1 MQIEPGQVAVITG
14 GASGIGFG
22 LAEALAKRGVRLVLA
37 DVREDALTQ
46 AADDL
51 CAEGAEVEIVVTDV
65 SDAASVNRLAH
76 RTRELFGRVDLLCNN
91 AGLVSP
97 SGPLWEQE
105 TRTWERMIAVKMM
118 GVVHGVRAFVP
129 FMIQQGNGHV
139 LNTASSGGLAPL
151 AHRTPYTTTMHAVVG
166 LTETLDI
173 ELRQEGPNLGATVLC
188 PGLVDTPLGTNSATL
203 GAISL
208 PPGGNGMSM
217 RQIAA
222 ASGGILTP
230 LEVAEAALAA
240 VMENKVHVAPGHGVL
255 ARAKARV
262 DALLADLEESGQPVE
277 IR

>member
-37 DVREDALTQ
+37 DVREDALLQ
-46 AADDL
+46 AADEL
-51 CAEGAEVEIVVTDV
+51 RAEGAEVVIVATDV
-65 SDAASVNRLAH
+65 SDATSVDRLAH
-76 RTRELFGRVDLLCNN
+76 RTLELFGRVDLLCNN

-105 TRTWERMIAVKMM
+105 TRTWERMIAVKVM

-129 FMIQQGNGHV
+129 FMIEQGNGHV

-188 PGLVDTPLGTNSATL
+188 PGLVDTPLGTNSAAL

-208 PPGGNGMSM
+208 PPGNGMSM
-217 RQIAA
+217 RQIPA

-230 LEVAEAALAA
+230 LEVAEAALSAI
-240 VMENKVHVAPGHGVL
+240 VENKVHVAPGHGVL

-277 IR
+277 VR